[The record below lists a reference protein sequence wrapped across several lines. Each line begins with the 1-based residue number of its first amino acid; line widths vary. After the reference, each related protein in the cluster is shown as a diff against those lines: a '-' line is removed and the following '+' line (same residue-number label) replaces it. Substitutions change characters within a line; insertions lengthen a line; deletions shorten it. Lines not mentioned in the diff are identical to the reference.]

1 MSKLNAL
8 TVKKKIEN
16 KEIQVLKKQLAV
28 ATQENKER
36 DQKYV
41 SAAAE
46 IMLKAAILA
55 ADDIWGVDKETTDT
69 FVKVYNDIIIGYA
82 EEGVALLNQELKD
95 RGIDVFIE
103 EVLDSDI

>member
-1 MSKLNAL
+1 MKLTKVQKNLESKKVQAL
-8 TVKKKIEN
+8 KR
-16 KEIQVLKKQLAV
+16 QLAE
-28 ATQENKER
+28 ATQENKKR
-36 DQKYV
+36 DEKYV

-82 EEGVALLNQELKD
+82 EEGVALLNQELKE

-103 EVLDSDI
+103 EALDNDI